1 MLPDAG
7 VTAKETNT
15 GGVTFRVADAVTA
28 PEVAVTMAI
37 PVARPVARP
46 ALLIVA
52 TAVAEEVQF
61 AELVKFFVLP
71 SE

>member
-15 GGVTFRVADAVTA
+15 GGETFRVADAVTA
-28 PEVAVTMAI
+28 PEVAVTVAV

-46 ALLIVA
+46 ALPIVE
-52 TAVAEEVQF
+52 TAVAEDVQF
-61 AELVKFFVLP
+61 AEPVRFCVLP

>member
-1 MLPDAG
+1 MLPDAV
-7 VTAKETNT
+7 VTARETNT

-28 PEVAVTMAI
+28 PEVAVTVAV

-46 ALLIVA
+46 VLLRVA

-61 AELVKFFVLP
+61 AELVRFCVLP